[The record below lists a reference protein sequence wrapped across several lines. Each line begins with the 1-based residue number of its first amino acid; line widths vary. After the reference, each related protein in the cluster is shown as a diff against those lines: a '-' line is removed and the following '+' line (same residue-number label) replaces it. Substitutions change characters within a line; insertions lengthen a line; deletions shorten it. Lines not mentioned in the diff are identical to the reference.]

1 MNIWKEAAQKSVRIR
16 WAKGVLTPEQLFTLT
31 PEQLRGI
38 YLQLSLELPNLKAV
52 GMMIPHTKDQAAA
65 VEFAMALVKDAE
77 ETIVAEEKAA
87 QERAVAA
94 QQKAQ
99 KKQLLLKLRFEK
111 EQQQYH
117 NMTAEEL
124 DALLAEL

>member
-31 PEQLRGI
+31 PEQLNDI
-38 YLQLSLELPNLKAV
+38 YVQLSTGLSQMKVPGLMAAPVN
-52 GMMIPHTKDQAAA
+52 DQAAA
-65 VEFAMALVKDAE
+65 IELTMALVKDAYD
-77 ETIVAEEKAA
+77 TIAAEMKAAKEKATL
-87 QERAVAA
+87 
-94 QQKAQ
+94 AQ

-111 EQQQYH
+111 EQQQYN

>member
-1 MNIWKEAAQKSVRIR
+1 MNIWKEAAQKAVRIR

-31 PEQLRGI
+31 PEQLNDI
-38 YLQLSLELPNLKAV
+38 YVQLSTGLSQMKVPGLMAAPVN
-52 GMMIPHTKDQAAA
+52 DQAAA
-65 VEFAMALVKDAE
+65 IELTMALVKDAYD
-77 ETIVAEEKAA
+77 TIAAEMKAAKEKATL
-87 QERAVAA
+87 
-94 QQKAQ
+94 AQ

>member
-31 PEQLRGI
+31 PEQLNDI
-38 YLQLSLELPNLKAV
+38 YVQLSTGLSQMKVPGLMAAPVN
-52 GMMIPHTKDQAAA
+52 DQAAA
-65 VEFAMALVKDAE
+65 IELTMALVKDAYD
-77 ETIVAEEKAA
+77 TIAAEMKAAKEKATL
-87 QERAVAA
+87 
-94 QQKAQ
+94 AQ

>member
-1 MNIWKEAAQKSVRIR
+1 MNIWKEAAQKAVRIR

-31 PEQLRGI
+31 PEQLNDI
-38 YLQLSLELPNLKAV
+38 YVQLSTGLSQMKVPGLMAAPVN
-52 GMMIPHTKDQAAA
+52 DQAAA
-65 VEFAMALVKDAE
+65 IELTMALVKDAYD
-77 ETIVAEEKAA
+77 TIAAEMKAAKEKATL
-87 QERAVAA
+87 
-94 QQKAQ
+94 AQ

-111 EQQQYH
+111 EQQQYN